1 MKCVLSETAMSDTC
15 WECISTELS
24 GTVAVVTKTSNMH
37 DEAHVQQKFCCTERL
52 LPPQST
58 EGQTAHCSSIRH
70 FCAVLAALFPSLY
83 YVLSFSSASPRTL
96 SHCSLGKW
104 GGGNHES
111 FLGVWNGVCVC
122 ARVHTSVNSWVTV
135 WFSRVGCETWG
146 VGREKEEQ
154 QQHDTDSTRQRPFT
168 LSLFLSSCPWGD
180 AAAALDIERHY

>member
-1 MKCVLSETAMSDTC
+1 MKCVLSETAMIDTC

-83 YVLSFSSASPRTL
+83 YVLSFSSACPRTL

-104 GGGNHES
+104 GGVTMNHSWGYEMA
-111 FLGVWNGVCVC
+111 CVC
-122 ARVHTSVNSWVTV
+122 ARSRTSVNSWVTV

>member
-58 EGQTAHCSSIRH
+58 EGQTAHCSSILCCVSRS
-70 FCAVLAALFPSLY
+70 FPFAVLCSVLFFCLSSHPESL
-83 YVLSFSSASPRTL
+83 LPGEMR
-96 SHCSLGKW
+96 
-104 GGGNHES
+104 GGNHES

-122 ARVHTSVNSWVTV
+122 ARSHTSINSWVTV

>member
-1 MKCVLSETAMSDTC
+1 MCFQKRRWVTLVENVSLLSSVEQLLWWLRPAICMMKLMFSRS
-15 WECISTELS
+15 S
-24 GTVAVVTKTSNMH
+24 VAQS
-37 DEAHVQQKFCCTERL
+37 ACCL
-52 LPPQST
+52 LK
-58 EGQTAHCSSIRH
+58 ALKAKLLIVRA

-83 YVLSFSSASPRTL
+83 YVLSFSSACPRTL

-104 GGGNHES
+104 GGVTMNHSWGYEMA
-111 FLGVWNGVCVC
+111 CVC
-122 ARVHTSVNSWVTV
+122 ARSHTSVNSWVTV

>member
-58 EGQTAHCSSIRH
+58 EGQTAHCSSIL
-70 FCAVLAALFPSLY
+70 CVLAALFPSLY
-83 YVLSFSSASPRTL
+83 YVLSFSSACPRTL

-104 GGGNHES
+104 GGVTMNHSWGYEMA
-111 FLGVWNGVCVC
+111 CVC
-122 ARVHTSVNSWVTV
+122 ARSHTSVNSWVTV
-135 WFSRVGCETWG
+135 WFSCVGCETWG